1 MRSHSCWTSS
11 ASTCA
16 VVILV
21 RVVEASLAA
30 SASHLDFVRLAMH
43 SSVKTSLTWQHLEM
57 ATLATPPQPI
67 TRTLLMMELLC
78 ISLLYDVYGCF
89 VGVNI
94 VARLW
99 QRQPSRSD
107 MESAPYI
114 LSPDKVENVGRGLDP
129 SAGRRGRRS
138 LQGWLL
144 TFPVPAAIPAASCR
158 PWPWKRRSG
167 RAWGPARSRPRQ

>member
-1 MRSHSCWTSS
+1 M
-11 ASTCA
+11 
-16 VVILV
+16 V
-21 RVVEASLAA
+21 RVVGASLAA
-30 SASHLDFVRLAMH
+30 SASHLDLVRLAMH

-78 ISLLYDVYGCF
+78 IFLLYDVYGCF
-89 VGVNI
+89 VGANI
-94 VARLW
+94 VRPCLFVAAAAFPGGYGIR
-99 QRQPSRSD
+99 
-107 MESAPYI
+107 PYI

-129 SAGRRGRRS
+129 SAGRRGRRF

-144 TFPVPAAIPAASCR
+144 TFPVPAAIPAAPCR